1 MTTVFV
7 HGVPESANIWALLI
21 SELDARGVNDIVT
34 LSPPGFGS
42 PLPDGW
48 EATPAAYV
56 EWLAGELEHFDGP
69 VNLVGHDWGA
79 GHAYGLAVT
88 RPDLIRSWAADVAG
102 LIHPDYT
109 WHDMAQAWQQPE
121 VGEQVIEMMVGQP
134 PDDRRASF
142 EALGLPTE
150 IAGPMAEAV
159 DEDMGRCILGLYR
172 NAIPPFGAELGAS
185 LRSAEPRPGL
195 VIDATDDP
203 YVASELGREVA
214 AGLGAGVLTLEGEG
228 HWWMA
233 SAPAAAADGLVEF
246 WK

>member
-7 HGVPESANIWALLI
+7 HGVPESADIWALLI

-56 EWLAGELEHFDGP
+56 EWLGGELEHFDGP

-79 GHAYGLAVT
+79 GHVYGLAVT

-134 PDDRRASF
+134 TDDRRASF

-172 NAIPPFGAELGAS
+172 NAIPPFGAELGAA

-228 HWWMA
+228 HWWMT
-233 SAPAAAADGLVEF
+233 SAPVAAADGLVEF